1 MPKTVDHGEY
11 RKELLR
17 KCFDLFGRVGFSN
30 ATMRQIAQEIGV
42 STGTLYHYFP
52 TKVSILEQMFA
63 WAAEQDIQVFSPQLN
78 PDLPLAERLAR
89 MSEIYVAR
97 GSFHQKLL
105 LLALD
110 LFRHSPGGSEE
121 AFRDFVE
128 PFKEAI
134 SQSLGTDPK
143 LSEIISTYLLGF
155 ALHALLIPQHFS
167 YAEHGRFM
175 QDVLRAL
182 ITGSESGGESGNGST
197 SRRKGQRSRRATGD
211 VSAARRT
218 RHLIRS
224 RVRS

>member
-1 MPKTVDHGEY
+1 MPKTVDHDEY
-11 RKELLR
+11 RKELLQ
-17 KCFDLFGRVGFSN
+17 KCFDLFGRMGFSN
-30 ATMRQIAQEIGV
+30 VTMRQIAEEIGV

-78 PDLPLAERLAR
+78 PDLPLAERLTR
-89 MSEIYVAR
+89 ISEIYVVR

-121 AFRDFVE
+121 AFRDFVD

-134 SQSLGTDPK
+134 SKSLGTDPK
-143 LSEIISTYLLGF
+143 LSEAISTYLLGF
-155 ALHALLIPQHFS
+155 ALHALLIPHHFS

-175 QDVLRAL
+175 PEVLRAL
-182 ITGSESGGESGNGST
+182 ITGRDGHREGDNGNASQCKG
-197 SRRKGQRSRRATGD
+197 RRRGRAATGARTAHRSRQP
-211 VSAARRT
+211 
-218 RHLIRS
+218 IRN
-224 RVRS
+224 RVRP